1 MTFLRRHRGYI
12 LLSLAW
18 LAALGGVL
26 FVVKRPQP
34 APLQILPPP
43 PTATPAPTPTPR
55 PLRIYV
61 TGAVQAPD
69 VYELPA
75 DSIVKDA
82 IAAAGGATEEADLEA
97 INQALPLSDGAQ
109 VHVPRRQENPPT
121 PPVISLPLLQT
132 TPGFSSGPA
141 GRVNINTAT
150 AEELDTLPG
159 IGPAMAQRIIEGR
172 PYSSIEDIQRV
183 KGIGQATFEKLKDLI
198 TVQ

>member
-1 MTFLRRHRGYI
+1 MSFLQRYRGYI

-18 LAALGGVL
+18 LIALGGVL

-43 PTATPAPTPTPR
+43 PTATPVPTSTPR
-55 PLRIYV
+55 PLRVYV

-82 IAAAGGATEEADLEA
+82 IAAAGGATGEADLEA

-121 PPVISLPLLQT
+121 PLVISVPLLQT
-132 TPGFSSGPA
+132 TSGSGSGPA
-141 GRVNINTAT
+141 GKVNINTAT

-172 PYSSIEDIQRV
+172 PYSSIEDIRRV

>member
-1 MTFLRRHRGYI
+1 MSFLHRYRGYI
-12 LLSLAW
+12 LLSLGW
-18 LAALGGVL
+18 LVALGGVL
-26 FVVKRPQP
+26 FAVRRPQP
-34 APLQILPPP
+34 PPLEILPPP

-55 PLRIYV
+55 PLRVYV
-61 TGAVQAPD
+61 SGAVQAPD

-82 IAAAGGATEEADLEA
+82 IAAAGGATDEADVEA

-109 VHVPRRQENPPT
+109 VHVPRRQENPPSP
-121 PPVISLPLLQT
+121 PPVSTPIPQT
-132 TPGFSSGPA
+132 TSSSTSGPS
-141 GRVNINTAT
+141 GKVNVNTAT

-172 PYSSIEDIQRV
+172 PYGSIEDITRV
-183 KGIGQATFEKLKDLI
+183 KGIGEATFEKLKDLI

>member
-1 MTFLRRHRGYI
+1 MSFLQRYRGYI

-82 IAAAGGATEEADLEA
+82 ITAAGGATEEADLEA

-183 KGIGQATFEKLKDLI
+183 KGIGQATFEKLRDLI